1 MRQKFYSDEL
11 LEFRDLGIEK
21 CWDAE
26 ILGLGM
32 NGWGK
37 RGE

>member
-1 MRQKFYSDEL
+1 MTNCWNLGIE
-11 LEFRDLGIEK
+11 EFRDLGIEK

-37 RGE
+37 KGE